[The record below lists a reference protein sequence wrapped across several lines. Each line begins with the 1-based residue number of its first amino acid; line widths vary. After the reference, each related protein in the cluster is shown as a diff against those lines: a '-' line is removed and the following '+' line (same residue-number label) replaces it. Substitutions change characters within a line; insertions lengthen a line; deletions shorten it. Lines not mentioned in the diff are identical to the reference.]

1 MKIYTFGE
9 KDKPSIMLLP
19 GTCCHWKK
27 NFGQVIP
34 LLEKDFYVLCVSYDG
49 FDETEKSL
57 FIDMIDETQKIEKYI
72 LENMN
77 GQVDIV
83 YGCSLG
89 GSFVGLLM
97 QRQII
102 HMNHGIL
109 GSSDLDQ
116 ERPFLAKLKSKIAI
130 PIVYKMLQTGKLPSF
145 MEKKIKDNQSEYI
158 DKMLEM
164 FGIGS
169 HDMSFVDKKSV
180 YNQFYSDLI
189 TPLDKNIFVKD
200 TSVHV
205 FYAKKMGN
213 KYLQRYQ
220 EHFYHVDIIP
230 FDMQHEELLTC
241 YPIQWVEEIKKIV
254 NKCQNHY
261 DK

>member
-9 KDKPSIMLLP
+9 KNKPSLMLLP

-27 NFGQVIP
+27 NFGHVIS

-49 FDETEKSL
+49 FDETEESL
-57 FIDMIDETQKIEKYI
+57 FIDMINETQKIENYI

-77 GQVDIV
+77 GQMNII

-89 GSFVGLLM
+89 GSFVGLLI

-102 HMNHGIL
+102 HINHGIL

-116 ERPFLAKLKSKIAI
+116 ESQLWAKLKCKIAI
-130 PIVYKMLQTGKLPSF
+130 PMIYKMLQTGKLPSF
-145 MEKKIKDNQSEYI
+145 MEKKVKANQNEYM

-169 HDMSFVDKKSV
+169 QDMIFVKKESI

-189 TPLDKNIFVKD
+189 TPLQKNILVKD
-200 TSVHV
+200 TNVHV
-205 FYAKKMGN
+205 FYAKKMGE
-213 KYLQRYQ
+213 KYLQRYKK
-220 EHFYHVDIIP
+220 HFCNVDIVE

-241 YPIQWVEEIKKIV
+241 YPVQWIEEIKKIA
-254 NKCQNHY
+254 NY
-261 DK
+261 DDR